1 MNISFS
7 KYQSL
12 PNELHPGRVYF
23 TNNGIFVAESN
34 DKVNQYSLCKSL
46 IEFTDDVIQLLPNSY
61 YRKINQ
67 SSTITI
73 TLLPETDPTIL
84 NEYFIE
90 FTTASDG
97 TTVMLPSTIKWANGE
112 APTFNN
118 STTYQISIVNNLGVC
133 VKFS

>member
-12 PNELHPGRVYF
+12 PDELHPGRVYF

-34 DKVNQYSLCKSL
+34 DKVNQYSSCKSL
-46 IEFTDDVIQLLPNSY
+46 IEFTDNVIQLLPNSY

-73 TLLPETDPTIL
+73 TLSPETDPTIL

-90 FTTASDG
+90 FTTASTG
-97 TTVMLPSTIKWANGE
+97 TTVMLPSAIKWANGE
-112 APTFNN
+112 APTFDN

-133 VKFS
+133 IKFS